1 MQNCKILFCSILFRF
16 ALITCSAQ
24 NIDSISN
31 KQRDSIVV
39 EAETLMANYK
49 FQKALDILA
58 KADSTDIA
66 ILLRIGQCNFR
77 LGASSAAIHPY
88 ERVLK
93 MDSSNLTALNH
104 LGTLYSRNGDFAKA
118 LACFKR
124 LVEVDSFNSYHYK
137 QAGLMAA
144 KLGSTIHAK
153 FWFQRALNLNP
164 MDTEASLALG
174 NTLMEMEQ
182 YQSVDSIVQL
192 ALAVDPRFK
201 PLLLLKAKSEF
212 EQKNYHSVIVTTNGL
227 LEKSDTIALHAK
239 LLGESYF
246 HLGEYNKMFPW
257 MQFLLK
263 NQYDYEAI
271 YFYMGVAFREVGD
284 IPGSVEWFK
293 LAVKKSMSVNLKIYY
308 SELAEAFEQLGNHGE
323 AIRALRAA
331 YDYSKD
337 DIFLYKLAR
346 LYDLYYKD
354 KTTALVY
361 YEKYLESND
370 TIKRTK
376 EFARK
381 RMQEMGK
388 F

>member
-1 MQNCKILFCSILFRF
+1 
-16 ALITCSAQ
+16 
-24 NIDSISN
+24 
-31 KQRDSIVV
+31 
-39 EAETLMANYK
+39 
-49 FQKALDILA
+49 
-58 KADSTDIA
+58 
-66 ILLRIGQCNFR
+66 
-77 LGASSAAIHPY
+77 
-88 ERVLK
+88 

-144 KLGSTIHAK
+144 KLGSAIQAK

-182 YQSVDSIVQL
+182 YQSVDSIVQQ
-192 ALAVDPRFK
+192 ALAVDPGFK

-263 NQYDYEAI
+263 NKYDYESI

-308 SELAEAFEQLGNHGE
+308 SELADAFEQLGNHGE